1 MGRLIVGAH
10 PTECLVRTL
19 AAVLEVRRLQPRK
32 RIGRQRIAFR
42 IHVEAVNLGCIQPE
56 DLLLVFLG
64 DKLGLFKAMSGAGPG
79 EARLKE
85 LITSAGFSTFHR
97 AAQTPFNLILEARP

>member
-1 MGRLIVGAH
+1 MVVDQGKLDAFIGKAISEWGA
-10 PTECLVRTL
+10 
-19 AAVLEVRRLQPRK
+19 AAGV
-32 RIGRQRIAFR
+32 
-42 IHVEAVNLGCIQPE
+42 
-56 DLLLVFLG
+56 LLVFLG